1 MQETVLY
8 YTPLS
13 TRQSRI
19 LKGILVRMGIRIRNV
34 TPEQTNLTVG
44 ALVGL
49 PGFESNDSS
58 HDLTGSKSNDDSND
72 LAGSKA
78 NHDSNDLAGSKSNDD
93 SNDLTG
99 SKADDNSSDLTGSK
113 ADDSSHDLTGSKAD
127 DNSHDLA
134 GSKSTDDSC
143 SAELRTEASAIPE
156 EVLVLHQ
163 FSEQRLDALLYA
175 LRKEKIRIALKA
187 IVTEQ
192 NCSWTFTQL
201 YEELKEEH
209 VKMQQMQ
216 KR

>member
-1 MQETVLY
+1 MQEIVLY
-8 YTPLS
+8 YTPS
-13 TRQSRI
+13 PTRQSRI

-49 PGFESNDSS
+49 PGFESKDDSNELAEPKS
-58 HDLTGSKSNDDSND
+58 ENNTNEWTGSKSN
-72 LAGSKA
+72 G
-78 NHDSNDLAGSKSNDD
+78 
-93 SNDLTG
+93 T
-99 SKADDNSSDLTGSK
+99 ADC
-113 ADDSSHDLTGSKAD
+113 
-127 DNSHDLA
+127 
-134 GSKSTDDSC
+134 C
-143 SAELRTEASAIPE
+143 SAEPSTEANVIPE

-209 VKMQQMQ
+209 AKMQQI
-216 KR
+216 